1 MLDSWN
7 LSITA
12 EEFTASCACYLH
24 HSLLPQTITDLLVNY
39 RVIILRLTLLEKIL
53 VHVLNSTGE
62 NYTKI
67 KINYINLNIWEC
79 YKGSNSIYM
88 LKVLKLLLVN
98 ITSEKIKLNRYKY
111 KSVCRS

>member
-39 RVIILRLTLLEKIL
+39 RVIILRLTLLEK
-53 VHVLNSTGE
+53 NSSTCIE
-62 NYTKI
+62 
-67 KINYINLNIWEC
+67 LHWREL
-79 YKGSNSIYM
+79 YKNQDKLHQSEYM
-88 LKVLKLLLVN
+88 GVLKRF
-98 ITSEKIKLNRYKY
+98 KLYIHV
-111 KSVCRS
+111 KSPEIIVS